1 MISYGTWR
9 RRLKGSG
16 AVGSRRRQ
24 VWAQS
29 VKKARMCLRNLAEG
43 DTTSRELKAVIEEVL
58 APEYNGRV
66 LVELLQN
73 AHDAHPAKP
82 GVGRVE
88 ILLDETE
95 GEHGVLYVANGGREL
110 TPKRFDALRRVASS
124 SKRPDEGIGHK
135 GVGFKSVR
143 QLTEAP
149 ELYSVSGP
157 AAKAFD
163 GYCFRFARPSDF
175 DRLAAEAAPDD
186 PDAADRLRDNLSAL
200 TLPVPV
206 DEIPEPVQQFRRRGI
221 VTVVRL
227 PLKDAEARASAAR
240 QLRELTDDSA
250 PFELFLDRLA
260 TVVVTRAEA
269 GAATKRVVFGRRVT
283 TLYKTRDLRIEEVA
297 LRRGRLKL
305 VLVRSRVPEERVLH
319 AIAASGDMG
328 KAWDR
333 WRGSAEVVVAVPA
346 AEPLTRG
353 RLYTFLPMSAT
364 TECPVD
370 GYVNAPFF
378 AHVSRRSLAVET
390 PWNQLLLDE
399 VATAC
404 ARAAVLVD
412 EGRVRLPGGAV
423 IDLVCRNGAELER
436 LQEAFRKLDRKLN
449 EVAFMPR
456 VHPEGSRTSFD
467 HGYLIEKP
475 EGVEVFTPHAIGATG
490 RAAVIDP
497 ALHPLRAERLRTMG
511 RLLRLRL
518 EPGTS
523 QLATWAQAVA
533 ERLAAATGPGKADH
547 ERWADFYHD
556 LAVSF
561 PDAAELRGKR
571 IVLDAGGR
579 LVPAGGEHVFFPDTG
594 DALLQPDALPT
605 RVREHLSFVHDAIPW
620 SGGRGK
626 ARSRRVVARRW
637 LEQQG
642 LVQTYT
648 PAALLP
654 VLTAVM
660 QQDGQ
665 DDATRRECLHLA
677 CSLWIAQ
684 GPRAARI
691 EGLLVPT
698 REGWSPTWRAMFGPG
713 WAGAA
718 SAVDDTLVRF
728 LDLTRTLDSSLRQ
741 AHDAIL
747 RPAAEVCD
755 GSGTDPAV
763 IQRFLERQGVSHG
776 LRPTYLSA
784 TESVKGSQLNHP
796 WSFDAYSSICRTVQ
810 AHRDWKATA
819 QNWRSRHRGLYSTV
833 AYRPQY
839 RQLAK
844 LPGQDAYAG
853 FADESRRL
861 YAELIVHGLGQWRDS
876 ALEARFV
883 GGSDRSGTLW
893 PTPLAA
899 FLCQAPWIPQ
909 TLDHRG
915 QSTFAPVSTAWWWS
929 ESEQPPAYLSVV
941 PAGLRQL
948 ATGKALERLDL
959 LGVRRWSDP
968 RTAIDRL
975 RHLPQL
981 LLEAPQLRHGVHANG
996 IRRAYERAW
1005 SDLLPPH
1012 QGQDG
1017 LPTGGRSTDLEALLI
1032 SRAGALEVL
1041 PAAPD
1046 DEAAE
1051 PVYLPGPGSGQQ
1063 RKLLDQVPVP
1073 VLSLDDR
1080 ALGGRVHEHLADH
1093 DGFKPRLCSEAAV
1106 QVVADQL
1113 PAPQAPGTPLVKF
1126 TGPWLRALVAAVVEY
1141 DEDRSLRP
1149 EMVTAARLLRRLGSC
1164 SLVLAT
1170 EAVTHVAGHVL
1181 AATDRSVLHDDPERP
1196 CLVVVQAPPRADWPV
1211 LQAAAPGI
1219 AELVGAPYLA
1229 RELELALMRL
1239 GQRMQG
1245 RGTAEVTA
1253 ADLAAALDLPFH
1265 RLEAV
1270 LSDRASAR
1278 SGSARLVPVL
1288 ACEDVELAEQ
1298 LQQLQETFNSREEL
1312 RVWLVGKLGADR
1324 AELLLSLPEDD
1335 WQRLLL
1341 RLGVPLERANHAWQA
1356 LGLATIDNSA
1366 LHTRQFEAWLQD
1378 NRSRLVDRV
1387 RDAFAASHRA
1397 GRELGEYVRLRELPG
1412 LAPDPAWHRTLWEL
1426 PAQLMADHADRWLV
1440 EHLPPAGKSSGTLP
1454 PVTEVRGACVGL
1466 VHARLPELRSLIE
1479 RWVTQQG
1486 VGKEF
1491 TCPGAARVAQ
1501 EMEAEGLLDF
1511 APLTRKAL
1519 IAWLRS
1525 RGYWPNGMPATTNLA
1540 DCGLEGAM
1548 AGRRPSSPRDGGGA
1562 APSGRAQGPTL
1573 EFNGEH
1579 LSIGSD
1585 DLRELARRVV
1595 ADLTEAQLSTPVD
1608 PVTPRAPGPAAAVPR
1623 QRGSG
1628 GSGYGTGATRDSS
1641 NGEKPIAVGLAGEVA
1656 VGAWLE
1662 RHFGVPPEQSWKS
1675 EMRRHVLADGLGDD
1689 GLGYDFLIRDS
1700 QRTLL
1705 IEVKSSTGADGDIQL
1720 GDTETRAARASQLQ
1734 PDVEYRIVYV
1744 SHVNDHKRRRIT
1756 PLPNPFSESGLTG
1769 YQIVS
1774 TAMRLRFLLP
1784 QEE

>member
-1 MISYGTWR
+1 MR
-9 RRLKGSG
+9 
-16 AVGSRRRQ
+16 
-24 VWAQS
+24 
-29 VKKARMCLRNLAEG
+29 KARTCLRNLAEG
-43 DTTSRELKAVIEEVL
+43 DTTSRDLKAVIEEVL
-58 APEYNGRV
+58 APEYKGRV

-73 AHDAHPAKP
+73 AHDAHPTTP
-82 GVGRVE
+82 GDGRVE

-95 GEHGVLYVANGGREL
+95 GEHGVLYMANGGREL
-110 TPKRFDALRRVASS
+110 TPKRFDALCRVASS

-149 ELYSVSGP
+149 ELYSVSAP

-175 DRLAAEAAPDD
+175 DRLAAEVAPDD
-186 PDAADRLRDNLSAL
+186 PGAADRLRANLSAL

-206 DEIPEPVQQFRRRGI
+206 DEVPEPVRRLRRHGI

-240 QLRELTDDSA
+240 QLRELADDSA

-260 TVVVTRAEA
+260 TVVVSHTEA
-269 GAATKRVVFGRRVT
+269 GAAQNRVVYGRRVT
-283 TLYKTRDLRIEEVA
+283 TLYKARGLRIEEVA
-297 LRRGRLKL
+297 LRQGRRKL
-305 VLVRSRVPEERVLH
+305 VLVRSKVPETRVLP

-328 KAWDR
+328 EAWER
-333 WRGSAEVVVAVPA
+333 WRGSAEVVVAVPVGK
-346 AEPLTRG
+346 PLSRG
-353 RLYTFLPMSAT
+353 RLYTFLPMSSAT
-364 TECPVD
+364 DCPVG

-390 PWNQLLLDE
+390 PWNRLLLDE

-412 EGRVRLPGGAV
+412 EGRVRLPGEAV
-423 IDLVCRNGAELER
+423 IDLVCRERAELER
-436 LQEAFRKLDRKLN
+436 LREAFRKLDRKLN

-456 VHPEGSRTSFD
+456 VYPEGSRTSFD
-467 HGYLIEKP
+467 YGYLVGQP
-475 EGVEVFTPHAIGATG
+475 EGVEVFTPKAVGATG
-490 RAAVIDP
+490 RAAIIDP
-497 ALHPLRAERLRTMG
+497 ALHPLRAERLREMG
-511 RLLRLRL
+511 RRLGLRL
-518 EPGTS
+518 EPTTS
-523 QLATWAQAVA
+523 QLAVWAEAVA
-533 ERLAAATGPGKADH
+533 EQLAETTAPEDADH

-556 LAVSF
+556 LALSF

-571 IVLDAGGR
+571 IVLDADGR
-579 LVPAGGEHVFFPDTG
+579 LVPAGGAHVFFPDTG
-594 DALLQPDALPT
+594 DVLLRPDALPV
-605 RVREHLSFVHDAIPW
+605 RVRENLSFVHGAIPW

-626 ARSRRVVARRW
+626 ARSRRAAGRRW
-637 LEQQG
+637 LEQQR

-660 QQDGQ
+660 RQDGQ
-665 DDATRRECLHLA
+665 DDKTRRECLHLA
-677 CSLWIAQ
+677 CRLWSAQ
-684 GPRAARI
+684 GPRAGRV

-698 REGWSPTWRAMFGPG
+698 RGGWLPSSDAMFGPG

-728 LDLTRTLDSSLRQ
+728 LDLTRTLDDSLRK

-747 RPAAEVCD
+747 RPAAEVCE

-763 IQRFLERQGVSHG
+763 LQRFLERHEVSHG
-776 LRPTYLSA
+776 LRPTYHPVWGP
-784 TESVKGSQLNHP
+784 VKGSQLNHP
-796 WSFDAYSSICRTVQ
+796 WSFDAYWSICPTAQ
-810 AHRDWKATA
+810 AHRDWTATA
-819 QNWRSRHRGLYSTV
+819 QNWRNRNQVPYSTV
-833 AYRPQY
+833 AYRPHNG
-839 RQLAK
+839 RLAK

-853 FADESRRL
+853 FSDESRRL
-861 YAELIVHGLGQWRDS
+861 YAELIVHGLGQWRPS
-876 ALEARFV
+876 ALEARFT
-883 GGSDRSGTLW
+883 GGSDHSGTVW
-893 PTPLAA
+893 PTPLAT
-899 FLCQAPWIPQ
+899 FLSHAPWIPQ
-909 TLDHRG
+909 TLDHQGR
-915 QSTFAPVSTAWWWS
+915 STFAPVSTAWWWS
-929 ESEQPPAYLSVV
+929 ESEQPPAYLSV
-941 PAGLRQL
+941 ASARLRQL
-948 ATGKALERLDL
+948 ATGTALERLDL
-959 LGVRRWSDP
+959 LGVRGWSDP
-968 RTAIDRL
+968 RTALDRL

-981 LLEAPQLRHGVHANG
+981 LLDAAQLRHGVHSNE

-1005 SDLLPPH
+1005 SELLPPH
-1012 QGQDG
+1012 QGQ
-1017 LPTGGRSTDLEALLI
+1017 GGPPAGSRSTDLEALLV

-1046 DEAAE
+1046 DETAE
-1051 PVYLPGPGSGQQ
+1051 PVYLPDPGSGQQ

-1073 VLSLDDR
+1073 VLPLDDR
-1080 ALGGRVHEHLADH
+1080 ALGGRVREHLADH
-1093 DGFKPRLCSEAAV
+1093 HGFEPLPCSEAAV
-1106 QVVADQL
+1106 RVVADHL
-1113 PAPQAPGTPLVKF
+1113 PAPQAPSTPLLEF

-1141 DEDRSLRP
+1141 DEDHALRP
-1149 EMVTAARLLRRLGSC
+1149 ETVTVARLLRRLGSC

-1181 AATDRSVLHDDPERP
+1181 ASTDRSVLHDDPEHP
-1196 CLVVVQAPPRADWPV
+1196 CLVVVQAPPRAHWPV

-1229 RELELALMRL
+1229 REIELALMRL
-1239 GQRMQG
+1239 GQRMRG
-1245 RGTAEVTA
+1245 RETAEVTE
-1253 ADLAAALDLPFH
+1253 ADLASALDLPLH

-1298 LQQLQETFNSREEL
+1298 LQRLQETFNSREHL
-1312 RVWLVGKLGADR
+1312 RGWLCGKLGADR

-1341 RLGVPLERANHAWQA
+1341 RLGVPLERANRAWEA

-1366 LHTRQFEAWLQD
+1366 PHTRQFEAWLQG
-1378 NRSRLVDRV
+1378 NRSWLVDRV

-1397 GRELGEYVRLRELPG
+1397 GRELGEYVRLRELPELG
-1412 LAPDPAWHRTLWEL
+1412 PDPAWHRTLWEL
-1426 PAQLMADHADRWLV
+1426 PAQLMADHADRWLA
-1440 EHLPPAGKSSGTLP
+1440 EHLPPAGKDSGALP
-1454 PVTEVRGACVGL
+1454 PVSEVRGACVGF

-1479 RWVTQQG
+1479 RWVTRQG
-1486 VGKEF
+1486 AGTEF

-1525 RGYWPNGMPATTNLA
+1525 RGYWPDGMPATTNLA
-1540 DCGLEGAM
+1540 DLGLEGDM
-1548 AGRRPSSPRDGGGA
+1548 AGRQPLSPRDGRAA
-1562 APSGRAQGPTL
+1562 APSGRSQTPTL
-1573 EFNGEH
+1573 EFNGE
-1579 LSIGSD
+1579 LLPIGSD
-1585 DLRELARRVV
+1585 DLRELARTVV
-1595 ADLTEAQLSTPVD
+1595 ADLTEAQLATPVD
-1608 PVTPRAPGPAAAVPR
+1608 VVPPKAPGPAAAIPR

-1628 GSGYGTGATRDSS
+1628 GSGNGTGGLRESG
-1641 NGEKPIAVGLAGEVA
+1641 NGEKPVAVGLAGEVA

-1662 RHFGVPPEQSWKS
+1662 RHFGVPPEESWKS

-1689 GLGYDFLIRDS
+1689 GLGYDFLIRDGE
-1700 QRTLL
+1700 RTLL
-1705 IEVKSSTGADGDIQL
+1705 FEVKSSTGADGDIQL
-1720 GDTETRAARASQLQ
+1720 GDTETRAARASQLE

-1744 SHVNDHKRRRIT
+1744 SHVNDHERRRIT

-1769 YQIVS
+1769 YRIVS
-1774 TAMRLRFLLP
+1774 TAMRLRFVLP

>member
-1 MISYGTWR
+1 M
-9 RRLKGSG
+9 
-16 AVGSRRRQ
+16 
-24 VWAQS
+24 
-29 VKKARMCLRNLAEG
+29 RNLAEG
-43 DTTSRELKAVIEEVL
+43 DTTSRELKAVIDEVL
-58 APEYNGRV
+58 ATEYKGRV

-73 AHDAHPAKP
+73 AHDAHPATP
-82 GVGRVE
+82 GGGRVE

-110 TPKRFDALRRVASS
+110 TPKRFDALCRVASS

-157 AAKAFD
+157 AAKVFD

-175 DRLAAEAAPDD
+175 DRLAVEVAPDD
-186 PDAADRLRDNLSAL
+186 ACAADRLRDNLSEL

-206 DEIPEPVQQFRRRGI
+206 DEIPEPVRRLCRRGI

-227 PLKDAEARASAAR
+227 PLKDAEARVSAAL
-240 QLRELTDDSA
+240 QLRALTDDSA

-260 TVVVTRAEA
+260 TVVVTRVED
-269 GAATKRVVFGRRVT
+269 GAAPKRVVFGRRVT
-283 TLYKTRDLRIEEVA
+283 TLYKARGLRIEEVA

-305 VLVRSRVPEERVLH
+305 VLVRSRVSEERVLP

-328 KAWDR
+328 KTWDR
-333 WRGSAEVVVAVPA
+333 WRGSAEVAVAVPA
-346 AEPLTRG
+346 GEPLTSG

-364 TECPVD
+364 TECPVN

-404 ARAAVLVD
+404 AQAAVLVD
-412 EGRVRLPGGAV
+412 EGRVRLPGEAV

-456 VHPEGSRTSFD
+456 VNPDGSRTSFN
-467 HGYLIEKP
+467 HGYLVEQP
-475 EGVEVFTPHAIGATG
+475 EGVRVLTPQAVGATG

-497 ALHPLRAERLRTMG
+497 TLHPLRAERLRTMG
-511 RLLRLRL
+511 RLLCLSL

-523 QLATWAQAVA
+523 LLAKWAEAVA
-533 ERLAAATGPGKADH
+533 EMLAAATAAGEADH

-571 IVLDAGGR
+571 IVLDADGR
-579 LVPAGGEHVFFPDTG
+579 LVPAGGKHVFFPDTG
-594 DALLQPDALPT
+594 DVLLQPDALPT

-626 ARSRRVVARRW
+626 TGSRRVTGRQW
-637 LEQQG
+637 LQEQG
-642 LVQTYT
+642 LVRTYT
-648 PAALLP
+648 SAALLP

-660 QQDGQ
+660 RQDGQ
-665 DDATRRECLHLA
+665 NDATRRECLHLA
-677 CSLWIAQ
+677 CRLWIAQ
-684 GPRAARI
+684 GQRAERVKD
-691 EGLLVPT
+691 LLVPT
-698 REGWSPTWRAMFGPG
+698 RGGWLSISRTMFGPG

-728 LDLTRTLDSSLRQ
+728 LEVTRTLDGSLRQ
-741 AHDAIL
+741 AHDSLL

-755 GSGTDPAV
+755 GSGIDPAV
-763 IQRFLERQGVSHG
+763 FQRFLERQGVSHG
-776 LRPTYLSA
+776 LRPIHRDT
-784 TESVKGSQLNHP
+784 TESVKGSQLNYP
-796 WSFDAYSSICRTVQ
+796 WSFNAYWSICPTAQ
-810 AHRDWKATA
+810 ARRDWVDTA
-819 QNWRSRHRGLYSTV
+819 QNWRSRHRVLYSTV
-833 AYRPQY
+833 AYQPQN
-839 RQLAK
+839 RRLAK
-844 LPGQDAYAG
+844 LPGQDAYAE
-853 FADESRRL
+853 FSDESRRL
-861 YAELIVHGLGQWRDS
+861 YAELIVHGLAKWLDS

-899 FLCQAPWIPQ
+899 FLCQASWIPQ

-915 QSTFAPVSTAWWWS
+915 RSTFAPVSTAWWWT
-929 ESEQPPAYLSVV
+929 ESEQPPAYLSVA

-959 LGVRRWSDP
+959 LGVRCWSNP
-968 RTAIDRL
+968 RTALDRL

-981 LLEAPQLRHGVHANG
+981 LLDTPRLRHGMHANE
-996 IRRAYERAW
+996 IRRAYEQAW
-1005 SDLLPPH
+1005 SELLPPH

-1017 LPTGGRSTDLEALLI
+1017 MPTGGRSTDLEALLV

-1046 DEAAE
+1046 DEATE
-1051 PVYLPGPGSGQQ
+1051 PVYLPVPGSGQQ

-1073 VLSLDDR
+1073 VMPLNDR
-1080 ALGGRVHEHLADH
+1080 ALGGRVHEHLADQ
-1093 DGFKPRLCSEAAV
+1093 DGFEPRPCSDAAV
-1106 QVVADQL
+1106 QVVADHL
-1113 PAPQAPGTPLVKF
+1113 PAPQAPSTPLLEF
-1126 TGPWLRALVAAVVEY
+1126 TGPWLRVLVAAVVEY
-1141 DEDRSLRP
+1141 DEDRALRP
-1149 EMVTAARLLRRLGSC
+1149 ETVTVARILRRLGSC

-1170 EAVTHVAGHVL
+1170 EAVTHVAGQVL
-1181 AATDRSVLHDDPERP
+1181 ATTDRSVLHDDAERP
-1196 CLVVVQAPPRADWPV
+1196 CLVVVQAPPREDWPV
-1211 LQAAAPGI
+1211 LQAAAPAI

-1239 GQRMQG
+1239 GQRMKG
-1245 RGTAEVTA
+1245 RGTVEVA
-1253 ADLAAALDLPFH
+1253 VADLATALDLPLH

-1298 LQQLQETFNSREEL
+1298 LQQLQETFNSRAEL
-1312 RVWLVGKLGADR
+1312 QDWLVRKLGADR

-1341 RLGVPLERANHAWQA
+1341 RLGMPLERANRAWEA
-1356 LGLATIDNSA
+1356 LGLTTIDNSA
-1366 LHTRQFEAWLQD
+1366 LHKRQFDAWLQR
-1378 NRSRLVDRV
+1378 NRSRLVDQV
-1387 RDAFAASHRA
+1387 RDAFAAPHRG
-1397 GRELGEYVRLRELPG
+1397 GRELEEYVRLRELPG
-1412 LAPDPAWHRTLWEL
+1412 LAPDPAWHRTLWQL

-1440 EHLPPAGKSSGTLP
+1440 EHLPPAGKGTGRGVVP
-1454 PVTEVRGACVGL
+1454 PVSEVRDVCVGF
-1466 VHARLPELRSLIE
+1466 VHARLPELRTLIE
-1479 RWVTQQG
+1479 RWLTRQG
-1486 VGKEF
+1486 GATES
-1491 TCPGAARVAQ
+1491 TCPGAAQVAR

-1519 IAWLRS
+1519 IAWLHS
-1525 RGYWPNGMPATTNLA
+1525 RGHWPKGMPTTANRGDL
-1540 DCGLEGAM
+1540 GLEGGA
-1548 AGRRPSSPRDGGGA
+1548 AGRQPSEPRDGKGA
-1562 APSGRAQGPTL
+1562 APSGRSQAPTL

-1579 LSIGSD
+1579 LPIGSD

-1595 ADLTEAQLSTPVD
+1595 ADLTEAQLATPVD
-1608 PVTPRAPGPAAAVPR
+1608 VVTLDAPGPVASVPR

-1628 GSGYGTGATRDSS
+1628 GSGNGTGGARESGS
-1641 NGEKPIAVGLAGEVA
+1641 GEKPVAVGLAGEVA

-1662 RHFGVPPEQSWKS
+1662 RNFGVPPEESWRS
-1675 EMRRHVLADGLGDD
+1675 EMRRHVLADGQGDD
-1689 GLGYDFLIRDS
+1689 GLGYDFLIRDGE
-1700 QRTLL
+1700 RALL
-1705 IEVKSSTGADGDIQL
+1705 FEVKSSIGADGEIHL
-1720 GDTETRAARASQLQ
+1720 GDTETKAARASQLE

-1744 SHVNDHKRRRIT
+1744 SHVNDHERRRIT

-1774 TAMRLRFLLP
+1774 TALRLSFVLP

>member
-1 MISYGTWR
+1 MN
-9 RRLKGSG
+9 GSG
-16 AVGSRRRQ
+16 AGGTRRRH

-29 VKKARMCLRNLAEG
+29 VKKARTCLRSLAEG

-58 APEYNGRV
+58 APEYKGRV

-82 GVGRVE
+82 GDGRVE

-110 TPKRFDALRRVASS
+110 TPKRFEALRRVASS

-143 QLTEAP
+143 QLTGSP
-149 ELYSVSGP
+149 ELYSVSSP
-157 AAKAFD
+157 SSKTFD

-175 DRLAAEAAPDD
+175 DRLAAEAAPED
-186 PDAADRLRDNLSAL
+186 PGAAGRLRDNLSAL

-206 DEIPEPVQQFRRRGI
+206 DEIPEPVRQFRRRGI

-227 PLKDAEARASAAR
+227 PLRDAEARASATR
-240 QLRELTDDSA
+240 QLSELTDDQA

-260 TVVVTRAEA
+260 TVVVTRVEA
-269 GAATKRVVFGRRVT
+269 GAAPKRVVLGRRVT
-283 TLYKTRDLRIEEVA
+283 TLYQSRGLRIEEVA

-305 VLVRSRVPEERVLH
+305 VLVRSRVPEERVLC

-346 AEPLTRG
+346 GEPLTRG

-378 AHVSRRSLAVET
+378 AHVSRRTIAVET

-412 EGRVRLPGGAV
+412 AGRVRLPGEAV

-436 LQEAFRKLDRKLN
+436 LREAFRKLDRKLD

-456 VHPEGSRTSFD
+456 VSPEGSRTSFD
-467 HGYLIEKP
+467 HGYLLEQP
-475 EGVEVFTPHAIGATG
+475 AGVEVFTSQAVGATG

-497 ALHPLRAERLRTMG
+497 ALHPVRAERLRTMG

-523 QLATWAQAVA
+523 QLAEWAEAVA
-533 ERLAAATGPGKADH
+533 ERLAPATGAGEADH

-556 LAVSF
+556 LAVAF
-561 PDAAELRGKR
+561 PDATGLRGKR
-571 IVLDAGGR
+571 IVLDADGG
-579 LVPAGGEHVFFPDTG
+579 LVPAGGERVFFPDTG

-605 RVREHLSFVHDAIPW
+605 RVREHISFVHDAIPW
-620 SGGRGK
+620 SGGRGRT
-626 ARSRRVVARRW
+626 RSRRVAGRRW

-660 QQDGQ
+660 RQDGQ

-677 CSLWIAQ
+677 CRLWIAQ
-684 GPRAARI
+684 GPRAGRV

-698 REGWSPTWRAMFGPG
+698 RNGWSPGRRAMFGRG

-728 LDLTRTLDSSLRQ
+728 LDLNRTLDGSLRQ
-741 AHDAIL
+741 AHDALL

-755 GSGTDPAV
+755 GSSTDPAAF
-763 IQRFLERQGVSHG
+763 QRFLERQGVSHG
-776 LRPTYLSA
+776 LRPVYLGTS
-784 TESVKGSQLNHP
+784 ESVKGSQLNRP
-796 WSFDAYSSICRTVQ
+796 WSFDAYRSICPAAQ
-810 AHRDWKATA
+810 AHREWAGTA
-819 QNWRSRHRGLYSTV
+819 QNWRNRHRVLYSTV
-833 AYRPQY
+833 AYQPQK

-844 LPGQDAYAG
+844 LPGQDVYAG
-853 FADESRRL
+853 FSDESRRL
-861 YAELIVHGLGQWRDS
+861 YAELIIHGLDKWGDS
-876 ALEARFV
+876 ALEAKFV
-883 GGSDRSGTLW
+883 GGSDSSGTLW

-899 FLCQAPWIPQ
+899 FLCQVSWIPQ
-909 TLDHRG
+909 TLDQQGRN
-915 QSTFAPVSTAWWWS
+915 TFAPVSTAWWWS
-929 ESEQPPAYLSVV
+929 GSEQPPAYLSVA

-948 ATGKALERLDL
+948 ATGKVRERLDL
-959 LGVRRWSDP
+959 LGVRHWSDP
-968 RTAIDRL
+968 RTALDRL

-981 LLEAPQLRHGVHANG
+981 LLGAPQLRHGAHANE
-996 IRRAYERAW
+996 IRRAYEQAW
-1005 SDLLPPH
+1005 SELLTPH
-1012 QGQDG
+1012 RGQDG
-1017 LPTGGRSTDLEALLI
+1017 LPPDGRSTGLEALLV
-1032 SRAGALEVL
+1032 SRAGVLEVL
-1041 PAAPD
+1041 RSAPD

-1051 PVYLPGPGSGQQ
+1051 PVYVPGPGSGRQ
-1063 RKLLDQVPVP
+1063 RRLLDQVPVP
-1073 VLSLDDR
+1073 VIPLNDR
-1080 ALGGRVHEHLADH
+1080 ALGGRVYGRLADL
-1093 DGFKPRLCSEAAV
+1093 DGFEPRSCGEAAV
-1106 QVVADQL
+1106 QVVADRL
-1113 PAPQAPGTPLVKF
+1113 PASQAPSTSLLEF
-1126 TGPWLRALVAAVVEY
+1126 AGPWLRVLVAAVVEY
-1141 DEDRSLRP
+1141 DEDRALRP
-1149 EMVTAARLLRRLGSC
+1149 EMVTVARLLGRLGSC
-1164 SLVLAT
+1164 FLVLAT

-1181 AATDRSVLHDDPERP
+1181 ATTDRSVLQDDPERP
-1196 CLVVVQAPPRADWPV
+1196 CLVVVQAPPRTGWPV
-1211 LQAAAPGI
+1211 LQTAAPGI

-1229 RELELALMRL
+1229 PELELALMRL
-1239 GQRMQG
+1239 GQRMRG
-1245 RGTAEVTA
+1245 RGTADVTT
-1253 ADLAAALDLPFH
+1253 ADLAAALDLPLH

-1270 LSDRASAR
+1270 LSDRASDR

-1288 ACEDVELAEQ
+1288 ACEDVESAEQ
-1298 LQQLQETFNSREEL
+1298 LHQLQETFNSREEL
-1312 RVWLVGKLGADR
+1312 RGWLTGKIGADR
-1324 AELLLSLPEDD
+1324 AELLLSLPGDD
-1335 WQRLLL
+1335 WQRLLA
-1341 RLGVPLERANHAWQA
+1341 RLGVPLDRANRAWEA

-1366 LHTRQFEAWLQD
+1366 MHTRQFEAWLQGD
-1378 NRSRLVDRV
+1378 RSRLVDRV

-1397 GRELGEYVRLRELPG
+1397 GRGLGEYVRLRGLPG

-1426 PAQLMADHADRWLV
+1426 PAQLMADHADRWLA
-1440 EHLPPAGKSSGTLP
+1440 EHLPPAGKVPEVLA
-1454 PVTEVRGACVGL
+1454 PVSEARDVCVGL
-1466 VHARLPELRSLIE
+1466 VHARLPELRTLIE
-1479 RWVTQQG
+1479 RWLTRQG
-1486 VGKEF
+1486 VAMKSAF
-1491 TCPGAARVAQ
+1491 PGAAQVAR

-1525 RGYWPNGMPATTNLA
+1525 HGHWPEEMPATTNLSA
-1540 DCGLEGAM
+1540 LGLEGGA
-1548 AGRRPSSPRDGGGA
+1548 AGRQLSQSRDGKEA
-1562 APSGRAQGPTL
+1562 APPGRSQAPTL

-1579 LSIGSD
+1579 LPIGGD

-1595 ADLTEAQLSTPVD
+1595 ADLTEAQLATPVEA
-1608 PVTPRAPGPAAAVPR
+1608 VTPEAPGPAAAIPR
-1623 QRGSG
+1623 QHGPG
-1628 GSGYGTGATRDSS
+1628 GSS
-1641 NGEKPIAVGLAGEVA
+1641 NGTSGTRESGSGERPVAVGLAGEVA

-1662 RHFGVPPEQSWKS
+1662 QRFGVPPEVSWKS
-1675 EMRRHVLADGLGDD
+1675 EMRRHVLADGQGDD
-1689 GLGYDFLIRDS
+1689 GLGYDFLIRDGE
-1700 QRTLL
+1700 RTLL
-1705 IEVKSSTGADGDIQL
+1705 FEVKSSTGADGDISL
-1720 GDTETRAARASQLQ
+1720 GDTETRAARASQLES
-1734 PDVEYRIVYV
+1734 DVEYRIVYV
-1744 SHVNDHKRRRIT
+1744 SHVNDHERRRIT
-1756 PLPNPFSESGLTG
+1756 PLPSPFSESGLTG
-1769 YQIVS
+1769 YQVVS
-1774 TAMRLRFLLP
+1774 TAMRLRFVLP
-1784 QEE
+1784 KEA

>member
-1 MISYGTWR
+1 MQ
-9 RRLKGSG
+9 RLKGSE
-16 AVGSRRRQ
+16 AADSRRRQ

-29 VKKARMCLRNLAEG
+29 VKKARTCLRNLAEG
-43 DTTSRELKAVIEEVL
+43 DTTSRELKSVIEDVL
-58 APEYNGRV
+58 APEYKGRV

-82 GVGRVE
+82 GEGRVE

-110 TPKRFDALRRVASS
+110 TPKRFDALCRVASS
-124 SKRPDEGIGHK
+124 SKRPDESIGHK

-157 AAKAFD
+157 ASKTFD
-163 GYCFRFARPSDF
+163 GYCFRFARSSDF
-175 DRLAAEAAPDD
+175 DRLAAEAAPDN
-186 PDAADRLRDNLSAL
+186 PNAADRLRDNLSAL

-206 DEIPEPVQQFRRRGI
+206 DEIPEPVRQFCRRGI

-260 TVVVTRAEA
+260 MVIVTHAEA
-269 GAATKRVVFGRRVT
+269 GAAPKRVVFGRRVT
-283 TLYKTRDLRIEEVA
+283 TLFKTRGLRIEEVA

-305 VLVRSRVPEERVLH
+305 IMVRSRVPEERVLP

-333 WRGSAEVVVAVPA
+333 WRGSTEVMVAVPA
-346 AEPLTRG
+346 SKPLARG
-353 RLYTFLPMSAT
+353 RLFTFLPMSAT
-364 TECPVD
+364 TECPVH

-390 PWNQLLLDE
+390 PWNQLLFDE

-404 ARAAVLVD
+404 ARVAVLVD
-412 EGRVRLPGGAV
+412 KRRVQLPGEAV
-423 IDLVCRNGAELER
+423 IDLVCRNAAELER
-436 LQEAFRKLDRKLN
+436 LQEAFRKLDHKLN
-449 EVAFMPR
+449 EVAFIPK
-456 VHPEGSRTSFD
+456 VNPKGSRTSFD
-467 HGYLIEKP
+467 YGYLIEQP
-475 EGVEVFTPHAIGATG
+475 EGVEIFTPQAVGATG

-497 ALHPLRAERLRTMG
+497 ALHPLRADRLRTMG

-523 QLATWAQAVA
+523 QLAEWAEAVA
-533 ERLAAATGPGKADH
+533 EGLVAATGSREADH

-571 IVLDAGGR
+571 IVLGVDGR

-620 SGGRGK
+620 SGVRGR
-626 ARSRRVVARRW
+626 ARSRRAAGRRW

-660 QQDGQ
+660 RQDGQ

-677 CSLWIAQ
+677 CRLWIAQ
-684 GPRAARI
+684 GPRTGRI
-691 EGLLVPT
+691 KGMLVPT
-698 REGWSPTWRAMFGPG
+698 RGGWSPTRRAMFGPG

-718 SAVDDTLVRF
+718 SAVDETLVRF

-741 AHDAIL
+741 AHEAL
-747 RPAAEVCD
+747 LQSAAKVCD
-755 GSGTDPAV
+755 GSDIDPAV
-763 IQRFLERQGVSHG
+763 FQRFLEHQGVSHG
-776 LRPTYLSA
+776 LRPTYLGV
-784 TESVKGSQLNHP
+784 TESVKGNQLNHP
-796 WSFDAYSSICRTVQ
+796 WSFDAYRSICRNLQ
-810 AHRDWKATA
+810 AHRDWTATA
-819 QNWRSRHRGLYSTV
+819 ENWRSRHGVLYSTV
-833 AYRPQY
+833 AYRPQS

-844 LPGQDAYAG
+844 LPGQDAYAE
-853 FADESRRL
+853 FSDESRRL
-861 YAELIVHGLGQWRDS
+861 YAELIVHGLEKWRDS

-915 QSTFAPVSTAWWWS
+915 RSTFAPASTAWWWS
-929 ESEQPPAYLSVV
+929 ESEQPPTYLSVV

-948 ATGKALERLDL
+948 ATSKALERLDL

-968 RTAIDRL
+968 RTAFDRL

-981 LLEAPQLRHGVHANG
+981 LLDAPQLRHGAHTNG
-996 IRRAYERAW
+996 IRRTYERAW
-1005 SDLLPPH
+1005 SELLPPH
-1012 QGQDG
+1012 QGQDR
-1017 LPTGGRSTDLEALLI
+1017 LLTGGRPTELEALLV
-1032 SRAGALEVL
+1032 SRGGVLEVL

-1046 DEAAE
+1046 DEVAE

-1073 VLSLDDR
+1073 MLPLDDR
-1080 ALGGRVHEHLADH
+1080 ALGGRVREHLAGH
-1093 DGFKPRLCSEAAV
+1093 DGFEARSCSDAVV

-1113 PAPQAPGTPLVKF
+1113 PAPQAPSTPLLEF
-1126 TGPWLRALVAAVVEY
+1126 TGPWLRVLVAAVVEY
-1141 DEDRSLRP
+1141 DEDRALRP
-1149 EMVTAARLLRRLGSC
+1149 ETVTVARLLRRLNSC

-1170 EAVTHVAGHVL
+1170 EAVTHVAGHAL
-1181 AATDRSVLHDDPERP
+1181 AAADRSVLHDDPERP
-1196 CLVVVQAPPRADWPV
+1196 CLVVVQAPLRADWPI

-1239 GQRMQG
+1239 GQQMQG
-1245 RGTAEVTA
+1245 QATTRVTA
-1253 ADLAAALDLPFH
+1253 AALATALDLPLH

-1278 SGSARLVPVL
+1278 SGSARLVPVI

-1298 LQQLQETFNSREEL
+1298 LQQLQETFNSRAEL
-1312 RVWLVGKLGADR
+1312 RDWLAGKLGADG

-1341 RLGVPLERANHAWQA
+1341 RLGVPLERANRAWEA
-1356 LGLATIDNSA
+1356 LGLTTIDNSD
-1366 LHTRQFEAWLQD
+1366 LHTRQFEAWLQG
-1378 NRSRLVDRV
+1378 NRSHLVDQV

-1412 LAPDPAWHRTLWEL
+1412 LTPDPAWHRTLWEL
-1426 PAQLMADHADRWLV
+1426 PVQLMADHADRWLA
-1440 EHLPPAGKSSGTLP
+1440 EHLPPAGKNLEVLLP
-1454 PVTEVRGACVGL
+1454 VSEVRGVCVGF
-1466 VHARLPELRSLIE
+1466 VHARLPELRSLVE
-1479 RWVTQQG
+1479 RWLTRQVSAT
-1486 VGKEF
+1486 ES
-1491 TCPGAARVAQ
+1491 TCPGAAQVAR

-1519 IAWLRS
+1519 ITWLHS
-1525 RGYWPNGMPATTNLA
+1525 RGHWPEGMPATTNLG
-1540 DCGLEGAM
+1540 DLGLERGQ
-1548 AGRRPSSPRDGGGA
+1548 AGRQSSQQRDGKGA
-1562 APSGRAQGPTL
+1562 APSRRSHAPTL

-1579 LSIGSD
+1579 LPIGSD

-1595 ADLTEAQLSTPVD
+1595 ADLSEAQLATPVD
-1608 PVTPRAPGPAAAVPR
+1608 VVTPETPGPAAAVPR

-1628 GSGYGTGATRDSS
+1628 GSGKGTGDAREAG
-1641 NGEKPIAVGLAGEVA
+1641 NGEKPVAVGLAGEVA

-1662 RHFGVPPEQSWKS
+1662 RHFGVPPEESWKS
-1675 EMRRHVLADGLGDD
+1675 EMRRHVLADGKGDNH
-1689 GLGYDFLIRDS
+1689 LGYDFRIWDGE
-1700 QRTLL
+1700 RTLL
-1705 IEVKSSTGADGDIQL
+1705 FEVKSSTGADGEIHL
-1720 GDTETRAARASQLQ
+1720 GDTETKAARASQL
-1734 PDVEYRIVYV
+1734 DLDTEYRIVYV
-1744 SHVNDHKRRRIT
+1744 SHVNNHERRRIT

-1774 TAMRLRFLLP
+1774 TAMRLRFVVP

>member
-1 MISYGTWR
+1 M
-9 RRLKGSG
+9 
-16 AVGSRRRQ
+16 
-24 VWAQS
+24 
-29 VKKARMCLRNLAEG
+29 
-43 DTTSRELKAVIEEVL
+43 IEEIL
-58 APEYNGRV
+58 APEYKGRV

-73 AHDAHPAKP
+73 AHDAHLAKP
-82 GVGRVE
+82 GDGRVE

-143 QLTEAP
+143 QLAEAP

-186 PDAADRLRDNLSAL
+186 PGAADKLRANLSAL

-206 DEIPEPVQQFRRRGI
+206 DEIPEPVRRFRRRGI

-227 PLKDAEARASAAR
+227 PLKDADARASAAR
-240 QLRELTDDSA
+240 QLCELIDDRA

-260 TVVVTRAEA
+260 TVVVTHAEA
-269 GAATKRVVFGRRVT
+269 GATPKRTVFGRRVT
-283 TLYKTRDLRIEEVA
+283 TLYKARDLRIEEVT

-305 VLVRSRVPEERVLH
+305 VLVRSKVPEERVLP

-333 WRGSAEVVVAVPA
+333 WRGSAEVVVAVPVG
-346 AEPLTRG
+346 EPLRGG
-353 RLYTFLPMSAT
+353 RLYTFLPMST
-364 TECPVD
+364 TDCPVD

-378 AHVSRRSLAVET
+378 AHVNRRALVLET

-404 ARAAVLVD
+404 AQAAVLVD
-412 EGRVRLPGGAV
+412 EGRVRLPGEAV
-423 IDLVCRNGAELER
+423 IDLVFRRKAELGR
-436 LQEAFRKLDRKLN
+436 LEEAFRRLGRKID

-467 HGYLIEKP
+467 HGYLMRRP
-475 EGVEVFTPHAIGATG
+475 EGVEVFTPQAVGATG
-490 RAAVIDP
+490 RAAIINP
-497 ALHPLRAERLRTMG
+497 ALDPLRAERLRTMG
-511 RLLRLRL
+511 RLLSLSL
-518 EPGTS
+518 EPPADR
-523 QLATWAQAVA
+523 LAGWAEAVA
-533 ERLAAATGPGKADH
+533 EGLAAATGTQGADH

-561 PDAAELRGKR
+561 PDTTELRGKR
-571 IVLDAGGR
+571 IVLDTSGR
-579 LVPAGGEHVFFPDTG
+579 LVPAGAGHVFFPDTG
-594 DALLQPDALPT
+594 DVLLRPDALPV
-605 RVREHLSFVHDAIPW
+605 RVREHLAFVHDAIPW
-620 SGGRGK
+620 SAGRGRV
-626 ARSRRVVARRW
+626 RSRRAAGRRW
-637 LEQQG
+637 LEQEG
-642 LVQTYT
+642 LVRTYT

-654 VLTAVM
+654 VLTSVM
-660 QQDGQ
+660 RQDGQ
-665 DDATRRECLHLA
+665 DDGTRRECLHLA
-677 CSLWIAQ
+677 CCLWSAQ
-684 GPRAARI
+684 GPRAGRV

-698 REGWSPTWRAMFGPG
+698 RGGWLPSSDAMFGPG

-718 SAVDDTLVRF
+718 SAVDDMLVRF
-728 LDLTRTLDSSLRQ
+728 LDLTWTLDDSLRQ
-741 AHDAIL
+741 AHDALL
-747 RPAAEVCD
+747 RPAAEVCE
-755 GSGTDPAV
+755 GSGTDPV
-763 IQRFLERQGVSHG
+763 VLQRFLERHEVSHG
-776 LRPTYLSA
+776 LRPTYHPVWGP
-784 TESVKGSQLNHP
+784 VKGSQLNHP
-796 WSFDAYSSICRTVQ
+796 WSFDAYWSICPTAQ
-810 AHRDWKATA
+810 AHRDWTATA
-819 QNWRSRHRGLYSTV
+819 QKWRNRREGLYSTV
-833 AYRPQY
+833 SYRPHNG
-839 RQLAK
+839 RLAK
-844 LPGQDAYAG
+844 LPGQDVYAG
-853 FADESRRL
+853 FSDESRRL
-861 YAELIVHGLGQWRDS
+861 YAELIVHGLDTWLPS
-876 ALEARFV
+876 ALEARFT
-883 GGSDRSGTLW
+883 GGSDHSGTVW

-915 QSTFAPVSTAWWWS
+915 RSAFASVSTAWWWS

-948 ATGKALERLDL
+948 ATGRALERLDL
-959 LGVRRWSDP
+959 LGVRRWADP
-968 RTAIDRL
+968 RTALDRL

-981 LLEAPQLRHGVHANG
+981 LLEAPQLRHGVHANA

-1005 SDLLPPH
+1005 SELLPPH
-1012 QGQDG
+1012 WQDG
-1017 LPTGGRSTDLEALLI
+1017 LPTGGRSTDLEALLV

-1051 PVYLPGPGSGQQ
+1051 PVYLPDPDAGQQ

-1073 VLSLDDR
+1073 VLPLDDR
-1080 ALGGRVHEHLADH
+1080 ALGGRVHEYLADH
-1093 DGFKPRLCSEAAV
+1093 DGFEPRPCSEAAV

-1113 PAPQAPGTPLVKF
+1113 PAPQAPSTPLLEF
-1126 TGPWLRALVAAVVEY
+1126 AGPWLRTLVAAVVEY
-1141 DEDRSLRP
+1141 DEDRALRP
-1149 EMVTAARLLRRLGSC
+1149 GTVTVARLTRRLRSC
-1164 SLVLAT
+1164 SLVLAA

-1181 AATDRSVLHDDPERP
+1181 TATDRSVLHDDPERP

-1211 LQAAAPGI
+1211 LEAAAPGI
-1219 AELVGAPYLA
+1219 AELVGAPYRA
-1229 RELELALMRL
+1229 DALEIALVRL
-1239 GQRMQG
+1239 GQRMRN
-1245 RGTAEVTA
+1245 RGTAEVTE
-1253 ADLAAALDLPFH
+1253 ADLAAALRLPLH

-1278 SGSARLVPVL
+1278 SGSARMVPVL

-1312 RVWLVGKLGADR
+1312 RGWLAENLGADR
-1324 AELLLSLPEDD
+1324 AELLLSLSEDD

-1341 RLGVPLERANHAWQA
+1341 RLGVPLERANRAWEV

-1366 LHTRQFEAWLQD
+1366 LHTRQFEAWLQG
-1378 NRSRLVDRV
+1378 NRARLADRV

-1397 GRELGEYVRLRELPG
+1397 GRELGEYVRLRELPELG
-1412 LAPDPAWHRTLWEL
+1412 PDPAWHRTLWEL
-1426 PAQLMADHADRWLV
+1426 PAQLMADHADRWLA
-1440 EHLPPAGKSSGTLP
+1440 EHLPPAGKDSGALP
-1454 PVTEVRGACVGL
+1454 PVSEVRGAYVGF

-1479 RWVTQQG
+1479 RWVTRQG
-1486 VGKEF
+1486 GAMEF

-1525 RGYWPNGMPATTNLA
+1525 RGYWPDGMPATTNLA
-1540 DCGLEGAM
+1540 DLGLEGDM
-1548 AGRRPSSPRDGGGA
+1548 AGRQPSSPRDGRAA
-1562 APSGRAQGPTL
+1562 APSGRSQTPTL
-1573 EFNGEH
+1573 EFNGE
-1579 LSIGSD
+1579 LLPIGSD
-1585 DLRELARRVV
+1585 DLRELARTVV
-1595 ADLTEAQLSTPVD
+1595 ADLTEAQLATPVD
-1608 PVTPRAPGPAAAVPR
+1608 VVPPEAPGPAAAIPR

-1628 GSGYGTGATRDSS
+1628 GSGNGTGGLRESG
-1641 NGEKPIAVGLAGEVA
+1641 NGEKPVAVGLAGEVV

-1662 RHFGVPPEQSWKS
+1662 RHFGVPPEESWKS
-1675 EMRRHVLADGLGDD
+1675 EMRRHVLADGLGNDS
-1689 GLGYDFLIRDS
+1689 LGYDFLIRDGE
-1700 QRTLL
+1700 RTLL
-1705 IEVKSSTGADGDIQL
+1705 FEVKSSTGADGDIHL
-1720 GDTETRAARASQLQ
+1720 GDTETRAARASQLE

-1744 SHVNDHKRRRIT
+1744 SHVNDHERRRIT
-1756 PLPNPFSESGLTG
+1756 PLPNPFSESGLTS

-1774 TAMRLRFLLP
+1774 TAMRLRFVLP